1 MGGGYPTPA
10 NAVSLVDIAYHAGG
24 TVNGSNLAEASV
36 SADNTVLSGEGSVTI
51 TASAATGENFASG
64 IKSYRENAE
73 GDPRRWTVTGSSIT
87 ISSEHERAI
96 SARGNTVLDIG
107 NESTQSIS
115 LATKDDSTAH
125 GAVIALAYARQTGAK
140 VNIKAQSVTI
150 TSDAIFG
157 VHAGSNVE
165 SGTLSEAATTK
176 VTIQAAQTTIKNK
189 MADVGIGLSAYSM
202 GQLAVVGNLEVEAA
216 RVIESR
222 GHATVNIN
230 AEKTSTVKLKGDIVL
245 STDNVQG
252 GTGNT
257 SGRLLDANLSV
268 NLTGA
273 DSAWEGRSFYEYQ
286 PSPTASVIQDVVIP
300 LNNEYHGGVSGF
312 KLHIAEGAAW
322 TADGDSFV
330 NTLTL
335 SNGGKINAGNAVER
349 IYVQSFK
356 VEGEGNQLTLAK
368 GPSVLNGT
376 ITMAPGAELIT
387 PLDTAFE
394 TEKADG
400 AVTGV
405 VEALTLQG
413 PASGEENAKLTI
425 NDVFKY
431 TGEGLKAMTD
441 ATASTITLNLTN
453 ATLAGNSQAELVPNI
468 IQSNEETAATP
479 EDSNSSNEYDTLRVD
494 VPKNSG
500 AQSLVVKDAEKATS
514 DGKVIASGAILQSEA
529 ATTLT
534 LVGSPEGGDLAKN
547 SEGTAIP
554 LTVGENVTLQLGQDE
569 QEAPTKGTL
578 QDITLQDGG
587 SLELANIEASA
598 GDLTAGNGSSIEVGS
613 EQKRASLAVG
623 KLDLGAGSSL
633 FIDPAWTGS
642 DTIEMA
648 SHVSADSANVAG
660 NAVVGRNALMAVGT
674 SASTAVAAFN
684 SLAEQNGLAWGEG
697 QVESAIYVATPITV
711 ASTGAIVV
719 DGSLTS
725 APTSVTAG
733 TVTIAKNALLML
745 DQSGIGSGT
754 AFSGALLTLASGSTV
769 GVVNATVGT
778 IALADSVENGGAT
791 IVTDNPFIVGATS
804 GSSLVLSMDADN
816 GLGAL
821 ASTGIQ
827 AMMRRADT
835 ILAQTIADRTALDRA
850 LTPGANLWVDVTGE
864 RYEADSFKNNGK
876 FRSDMAYGAFG
887 ADFDVADTVV
897 AGTAIQFGKGKLRS
911 GVASIKNDIENYGI
925 TAYASKSFGASKLVG
940 EVAYVRS
947 ENKITSSQKALGQKV
962 DSEIYSLGVRGQ
974 HQFTAGNFAIIPSVG
989 VRVSE
994 MRTDAMKVGAVKVAK
1009 QKQTLVQTPISLRI
1023 VGNITDKTG
1032 WVVAPSA
1039 KLSFVPT
1046 FGDKE
1051 IKVLGYKQTVI
1062 DTSPVQADFGLIAQK
1077 GNLQFN
1083 ATGMIGGGKNGTSSV
1098 GGKVGMR
1105 YAF

>member
-1 MGGGYPTPA
+1 
-10 NAVSLVDIAYHAGG
+10 
-24 TVNGSNLAEASV
+24 
-36 SADNTVLSGEGSVTI
+36 
-51 TASAATGENFASG
+51 
-64 IKSYRENAE
+64 
-73 GDPRRWTVTGSSIT
+73 
-87 ISSEHERAI
+87 
-96 SARGNTVLDIG
+96 
-107 NESTQSIS
+107 
-115 LATKDDSTAH
+115 
-125 GAVIALAYARQTGAK
+125 VIALAYAGQTGAK
-140 VNIKAQSVTI
+140 VNIRAQSVTI

-165 SGTLSEAATTK
+165 SGTLSEAATTR
-176 VTIQAAQTTIKNK
+176 VTIQAAQTTIKNN

-257 SGRLLDANLSV
+257 SGKLLDANLSV
-268 NLTGA
+268 HLTGA

-286 PSPTASVIQDVVIP
+286 PSSTASVIRDVVIP
-300 LNNEYHGGVSGF
+300 LNHGYHGDVSGF

-349 IYVQSFK
+349 IYVQSFTVK
-356 VEGEGNQLTLAK
+356 GEGNQLTLAK

-376 ITMAPGAELIT
+376 ITMAPGSELIT

-394 TEKADG
+394 TEEADG

-405 VEALTLQG
+405 VKALTLQG

-431 TGEGLKAMTD
+431 TGEGLAAMINAISDTV
-441 ATASTITLNLTN
+441 TLNLTS
-453 ATLAGNSQAELVPNI
+453 ATVVG
-468 IQSNEETAATP
+468 AATINGALQFGSETSGTP
-479 EDSNSSNEYDTLRVD
+479 SKVALED
-494 VPKNSG
+494 
-500 AQSLVVKDAEKATS
+500 
-514 DGKVIASGAILQSEA
+514 
-529 ATTLT
+529 TTL
-534 LVGSPEGGDLAKN
+534 GSGG
-547 SEGTAIP
+547 E
-554 LTVGENVTLQLGQDE
+554 LTIVNADVT
-569 QEAPTKGTL
+569 
-578 QDITLQDGG
+578 GG
-587 SLELANIEASA
+587 V
-598 GDLTAGNGSSIEVGS
+598 LTAENGSKIEIGS
-613 EQKRASLAVG
+613 DTSTASLAVK
-623 KLDLGAGSSL
+623 KLLLAAGSTL
-633 FIDPAWTGS
+633 FIDPDWSYSSSFEKAAGLYA
-642 DTIEMA
+642 E
-648 SHVSADSANVAG
+648 SATVDGAAI
-660 NAVVGRNALMAVGT
+660 VGRNSKVAIGADA
-674 SASTAVAAFN
+674 SATEAAFN
-684 SLAEQNGLAWGEG
+684 SLAEQNDLAWGEG
-697 QVESAIYVATPITV
+697 KIEAAIYVAAPVTV
-711 ASTGAIVV
+711 GSTGSIKV
-719 DGSLTS
+719 DGSQTLSSYS
-725 APTSVTAG
+725 AGDAG

-754 AFSGALLTLASGSTV
+754 AFSGASLTLASGSTV
-769 GVVNATVGT
+769 GVVNATGGT
-778 IALADSVENGGAT
+778 IALADSVTDSGT
-791 IVTDNPFIVGATS
+791 TVVTDNPFVVGAVS
-804 GSSLVLSMDADN
+804 GSSLVLSVDPEN

-827 AMMRRADT
+827 AMTRRSDT
-835 ILAQTIADRTALDRA
+835 ILAQTIADRTALDRR

-864 RYEADSFKNNGK
+864 RYEADGFKNGGE

-887 ADFDVADTVV
+887 ADFEVADTVV
-897 AGTAIQFGKGKLRS
+897 AGAAIQFGKGKLRS
-911 GVASIKNDIENYGI
+911 GVASIKNDIENYGV
-925 TAYASKSFGASKLVG
+925 TAYASKSFGDSKIVG
-940 EVAYVRS
+940 ELAYITS
-947 ENKITSSQKALGQKV
+947 KNKITSSQKALGQKV

-989 VRVSE
+989 IRVSE
-994 MRTDAMKVGAVKVAK
+994 MRTDAMQVGAVKIDK

-1023 VGNITDKTG
+1023 VGNIAGDSG
-1032 WVVAPSA
+1032 WVFAPSA

-1046 FGDKE
+1046 FGEKE
-1051 IKVLGYKQTVI
+1051 IKVLGCKQTVI

-1077 GNLQFN
+1077 GNLQLN
-1083 ATGMIGGGKNGTSSV
+1083 ASAMIGGGKSGTSSF